1 MKKLITAIA
10 LLASATA
17 TAATPPTRFYFR
29 DPGAVTISLDEAATG
44 CHMNGVLLHPVEKP
58 QARVVWFSERVCG
71 HSTKPVSLVSGEI
84 TAPDNIIHKGEQLH
98 AQPVNVEIVQVG
110 TL

>member
-1 MKKLITAIA
+1 MRQLLMIA
-10 LLASATA
+10 VLAAATASAA
-17 TAATPPTRFYFR
+17 PAPTRFFFR
-29 DPGAVTISLDEAATG
+29 DPGAVKISLDETATG

-71 HSTKPVSLVSGEI
+71 LKTQPVSLVSGEI
-84 TAPDNIIHKGEQLH
+84 TAPDNIIHKGQQLH
-98 AQPVNVEIVQVG
+98 AQPVNVQIVQAG